1 MMDWETLLAFA
12 GIYILLVGTF
22 AHFINSVKRLIEHD
36 EKILKMVISNQ
47 EDINEIKNQISNK
60 KDKGK
65 K

>member
-1 MMDWETLLAFA
+1 MDWETLLAFA
-12 GIYILLVGTF
+12 GIYILLIGTF
-22 AHFINSVKRLIEHD
+22 AHFVNSVKRLFAHD

-47 EDINEIKNQISNK
+47 KAIEEIKNHISNK